1 MTAFWTN
8 VLTSLGLLRKRAN
21 VLCVG
26 LDNSGK
32 STILNHF
39 KAEKIQPNEI
49 VPTVGFNVET
59 FSFRSKVRF
68 TVFDMSG
75 QGKYRDLWQNYFH
88 DTDAVIF
95 VVDSADRVRACVAR
109 DELENIL
116 GNRALQSRKVPIL
129 FFANKMD
136 LDGALLPSEC
146 AVALALEKIRDR
158 NWTICACNAL
168 SGEGLEQGLDWLAGI
183 FIVKMHFTE

>member
-8 VLTSLGLLRKRAN
+8 LLTSLGLLRKRAN

-39 KAEKIQPNEI
+39 KAEKIQPEEI
-49 VPTVGFNVET
+49 VPTVGFNVEN

-75 QGKYRDLWQNYFH
+75 QGKYRDLWQHYFH
-88 DTDAVIF
+88 DTDAIIF
-95 VVDSADRVRACVAR
+95 VVDSADRVRACIAR
-109 DELENIL
+109 DELESIL
-116 GNRALQSRKVPIL
+116 GNRAMQTRKVPIL

-146 AVALALEKIRDR
+146 ATALALEDIRDR
-158 NWTICACNAL
+158 NWTIWACNAL
-168 SGEGLEQGLDWLAGI
+168 SGEGLEQGLDWLADQLQ
-183 FIVKMHFTE
+183 HSQPQT